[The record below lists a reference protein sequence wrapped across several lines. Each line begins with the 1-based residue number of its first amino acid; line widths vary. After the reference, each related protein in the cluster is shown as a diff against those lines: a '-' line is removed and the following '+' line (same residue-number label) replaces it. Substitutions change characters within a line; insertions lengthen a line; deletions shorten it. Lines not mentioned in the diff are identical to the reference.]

1 MAYTD
6 LLIHTRFG
14 GFSGACTLSER
25 ETEHVRSGD
34 VGCVG
39 RVDGFLENGARGED
53 ALGLLVGRFRVE
65 LAVRVGATKNLADG
79 GGQDGMRRRED
90 RHVEYLEE
98 SASATVMAFGSLS
111 SSASMSIHHGRPSA
125 REGELRASRG
135 ALLRVE
141 HVRLEVTRARTEVD
155 AADAVG
161 ELATQANRIARDR
174 VVIGPVR
181 LIGGGD
187 DGRSDERGGV
197 CMTDVIV
204 LAF

>member
-90 RHVEYLEE
+90 RHVEYLERIGDCHG
-98 SASATVMAFGSLS
+98 VRVVVLLSLDVD
-111 SSASMSIHHGRPSA
+111 PSWTA
-125 REGELRASRG
+125 IGEGGGAEGESR
-135 ALLRVE
+135 RTSS
-141 HVRLEVTRARTEVD
+141 RRTRSTRSHTRS
-155 AADAVG
+155 
-161 ELATQANRIARDR
+161 NR
-174 VVIGPVR
+174 
-181 LIGGGD
+181 
-187 DGRSDERGGV
+187 S
-197 CMTDVIV
+197 
-204 LAF
+204 